1 MDNQWIRNLAATYGQ
16 VKQKQMEEAAA
27 NPVEETVDESSVAA
41 TRKALAKVSAASKK
55 GIEKV
60 TLPKAPWDKKGKTE
74 EVDEATAKKED
85 ASNDKSDDGEGL
97 DKADPKA
104 AKKKFKDRK
113 DKDID
118 NDGDTDSS
126 DEYLHKR
133 RKAIAKSMD
142 EEREECPKC
151 EGKGCE
157 HCDNKGYH
165 EVSEAKNKAPKIT
178 KSVADVSVK
187 GIAKRANNM
196 ARTGKNEDTD
206 SATLVCKECGDTFN
220 KPVSEDCSY
229 DSGDKDGSN
238 WITKSNTDES
248 VQEAAKPESNDI
260 TRDSWQKQLQTRK
273 GEADFINKHTIE
285 TPEYAD
291 GPTVNTK
298 TFQSFL
304 NGVKGPTMRPGDNS
318 AGDKTVVNPP
328 KK

>member
-27 NPVEETVDESSVAA
+27 NPAEETVDESSVAA

-60 TLPKAPWDKKGKTE
+60 TLPKAPWDKKSKTE
-74 EVDEATAKKED
+74 DNT
-85 ASNDKSDDGEGL
+85 NDKSDDGEGM
-97 DKADPKA
+97 DKVQPKA
-104 AKKKFKDRK
+104 VKKKFDDRK

-118 NDGDTDSS
+118 NDGDIDSS

-133 RKAIAKSMD
+133 RKAIAKAMD
-142 EEREECPKC
+142 EERQVCPECK
-151 EGKGCE
+151 GKGCK
-157 HCDNKGYH
+157 HCDNNGYH
-165 EVSEAKNKAPKIT
+165 EVSET
-178 KSVADVSVK
+178 
-187 GIAKRANNM
+187 
-196 ARTGKNEDTD
+196 KNEDTD
-206 SATLVCKECGDTFN
+206 NATLVCKECGDEFN
-220 KPVSEDCSY
+220 KPKNEDCSY
-229 DSGDKDGSN
+229 DSSDKDGSN

-248 VQEAAKPESNDI
+248 VQEAAQPESNDI

-304 NGVKGPTMRPGDNS
+304 NGVKSPTTRPGDNS
-318 AGDKTVVNPP
+318 TGDKTVINPP

>member
-27 NPVEETVDESSVAA
+27 NPAEETVDESSVAA

-74 EVDEATAKKED
+74 EVDEAIEEVAEATAKKED

-97 DKADPKA
+97 DKVDPKA

-165 EVSEAKNKAPKIT
+165 EVSET
-178 KSVADVSVK
+178 
-187 GIAKRANNM
+187 
-196 ARTGKNEDTD
+196 KNEDTD
-206 SATLVCKECGDTFN
+206 NATLVCKECGDEFN
-220 KPVSEDCSY
+220 KPKNEDCSY
-229 DSGDKDGSN
+229 DSGDKEGSN

-304 NGVKGPTMRPGDNS
+304 NGVKGPTTRPGDNS
-318 AGDKTVVNPP
+318 TGDKTVINSP

>member
-27 NPVEETVDESSVAA
+27 NSAEETVDESSVAA

-60 TLPKAPWDKKGKTE
+60 TLPKAPWDKKSKTE
-74 EVDEATAKKED
+74 DNT
-85 ASNDKSDDGEGL
+85 NDKSDDGEGM
-97 DKADPKA
+97 DKVQPKA
-104 AKKKFKDRK
+104 VKKKFDDRK

-118 NDGDTDSS
+118 NDGDIDSS

-133 RKAIAKSMD
+133 RKAIAKAMD
-142 EEREECPKC
+142 EERQVCPECK
-151 EGKGCE
+151 GKGCK
-157 HCDNKGYH
+157 HCDNNGYH
-165 EVSEAKNKAPKIT
+165 EVSET
-178 KSVADVSVK
+178 
-187 GIAKRANNM
+187 
-196 ARTGKNEDTD
+196 KNEDTD
-206 SATLVCKECGDTFN
+206 NATLVCKECGDEFN
-220 KPVSEDCSY
+220 KPKNEDCSY
-229 DSGDKDGSN
+229 DSSDKDGSN

-248 VQEAAKPESNDI
+248 VQEAAQPESNDI

-304 NGVKGPTMRPGDNS
+304 NGVKSPTTRPGDNS
-318 AGDKTVVNPP
+318 TGDKTVIYRA
-328 KK
+328 